1 MQDSLNMLV
10 KTLPD
15 IARLSRGYVSLTR
28 KDGKHIHTA
37 DTDGNSVNTL
47 HDAIFPIARSAGQ
60 TETIQIG
67 PSPLVKNMECW
78 ALPVGE
84 YVLVITHTEIGA
96 NDLALFNTFK
106 ESLPLIARI
115 TRGEAVLYD
124 KEGKR
129 LYCVDYNGNENPK
142 LVGHI
147 SKAAKES
154 MRLHEPTLGKSSSVV
169 GAMAVRIPITKSFGL
184 GLNNEQGVKDRHK
197 LIEDVKKF
205 QYAKYSF
212 DDIIGNSEAIARAK
226 SMARHVANGISSILL
241 YGETGTGKELFAQS
255 IHNASERS
263 NHPFVAINC
272 GALPASIIESYL
284 FGYVEGAFTGA
295 KKAGHPGA
303 FEQANG
309 GTILLDEISEMD
321 YDLQSK
327 LLRVLQEREVTRI
340 GSYKPIKLDV
350 RVIASTNRDLAKMVR
365 EGKLR
370 EDLYFRLNIIQITI
384 PPLRDRL
391 EDIPDLVKTFVNR
404 YNEILGKYIRHVDQE
419 VFHCLTAHDWSGNVR
434 ELHNCIEHAMNMVN
448 LNDDTLRV
456 YHLPIKYQELGYVT
470 DSPASED
477 DAARFHLD
485 TVLRQTEHDLICK
498 ALKQTKGVKKDC
510 AELLGIST
518 VTLWR
523 KMKELNIQDE
533 GG

>member
-1 MQDSLNMLV
+1 MQDPLNILLNA
-10 KTLPD
+10 LPN
-15 IARLSRGYVSLTR
+15 IARLSRGYASLTSR
-28 KDGKHIHTA
+28 DGKHIHT
-37 DTDGNSVNTL
+37 TDINGNSVHSLRN
-47 HDAIFPIARSAGQ
+47 AVFSVARSAGL
-60 TETIQIG
+60 TGTIQFG
-67 PSPLVKNMECW
+67 PSPIVKNTECW
-78 ALPVGE
+78 AIPIGQ
-84 YVLVITHTEIGA
+84 YILVVTGTEGGA
-96 NDLALFNTFK
+96 NELALYNTFK
-106 ESLPLIARI
+106 EALPLIARI

-124 KEGKR
+124 KDGKR
-129 LYCVDYNGNENPK
+129 LYCVDYAGHENPK
-142 LVGHI
+142 LVGHV

-154 MRLHEPTLGKSSSVV
+154 MLLHEPMVGKSSSVM
-169 GAMAVRIPITKSFGL
+169 GAMAVRIPITKTFGF

-197 LIEDVKKF
+197 LIEDTKKF
-205 QYAKYSF
+205 QYAKYCF
-212 DDIIGNSEAIARAK
+212 DDIIGESETIVRAK

-255 IHNASERS
+255 IHNESDRRDK
-263 NHPFVAINC
+263 PFVAINC

-309 GTILLDEISEMD
+309 GTILLDEIGEMD

-340 GSYKPIKLDV
+340 GAYKPVKLDV

-384 PPLRDRL
+384 PPLRDRK
-391 EDIPDLVKTFVNR
+391 EDIPDLSRSFVLR
-404 YNEILGKYIRHVDQE
+404 YNDILGKYVRHIDHE
-419 VFHCLTAHDWSGNVR
+419 VFNCLTAHDWSGNVR
-434 ELHNCIEHAMNMVN
+434 ELHNCIEHAMNMVGV
-448 LNDDTLRV
+448 NDDTIHI
-456 YHLPIKYQELGYVT
+456 YHLPVKYQELGYA
-470 DSPASED
+470 ASSQQNTPDPE
-477 DAARFHLD
+477 RFNLEEA
-485 TVLRQTEHDLICK
+485 LRQTEYNLIRD
-498 ALKQTKGVKKDC
+498 ALRQTKGVKKEC

-523 KMKELNIQDE
+523 KMKELNLHEDE
-533 GG
+533 A